1 MARRS
6 GGKSWGAAE
15 AKSHFSEVLDLAL
28 NVGPQRITRHGR
40 QVAVL
45 VSHEEFER
53 RGRRQAGTASADAR
67 PETLADF
74 FRRSPLWRS
83 GLDLTRPKVVLRDP
97 FGPDARGAPS
107 KRRR

>member
-1 MARRS
+1 MARRVAR
-6 GGKSWGAAE
+6 KSWGATE

-40 QVAVL
+40 QIAVL
-45 VSHEEFER
+45 VSSEEFER
-53 RGRRQAGTASADAR
+53 RTKQSGGTGATTDKS
-67 PETLADF
+67 ETLADF
-74 FRRSPLWRS
+74 LRRSPLWRS

-97 FGPDARGAPS
+97 FGPDARGAPP

>member
-1 MARRS
+1 MARRRA
-6 GGKSWGAAE
+6 GKSWGAAE

-53 RGRRQAGTASADAR
+53 RARREGGTASAGAK
-67 PETLADF
+67 PETLGDF

-83 GLDLTRPKVVLRDP
+83 GLDLTRPRAVLRDP
-97 FGPDARGAPS
+97 FGPDARGTPP

>member
-1 MARRS
+1 MARRA

-40 QVAVL
+40 QIAVL
-45 VSHEEFER
+45 VSHEEFEQRMGR
-53 RGRRQAGTASADAR
+53 RGSAASTEDK
-67 PETLADF
+67 PETLGDF

-83 GLDLTRPKVVLRDP
+83 GLDLSRPKAVLRDP
-97 FGPDARGAPS
+97 FGPDARGMPP